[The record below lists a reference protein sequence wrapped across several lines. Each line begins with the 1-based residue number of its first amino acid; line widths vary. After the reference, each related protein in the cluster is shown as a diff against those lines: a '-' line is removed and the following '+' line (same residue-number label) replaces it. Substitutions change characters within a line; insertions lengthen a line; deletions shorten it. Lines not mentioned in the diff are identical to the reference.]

1 MEREQLARSGLVS
14 LLGSAFAALAALGL
28 TSIVGNLLGASG
40 AGVFF
45 QAVGVFTILTLI
57 LGLGTNS
64 GIVRFIAAERAF
76 DRVGAEWRILLYA
89 VVPVVVVS
97 TCASVLLWFGAGGIA
112 GWLAAPGER
121 STLEP
126 LLRAMSLFIV
136 PGALLG
142 VLQAAARML
151 RGVTAFTLLQSVGVP
166 ASRLAVVSVVA
177 WAFLSATAAFEAWL
191 WPLPIWL
198 LVTALVIAA
207 PLVRD
212 FRRRADAPSRD
223 RLTPEAFWRF
233 NLPRALGLTLEAA
246 LEWADV
252 LIVAALSSPAVA
264 GVYAVVTRVVKA
276 GGIVDKS
283 MRVAVAPTTSALL
296 ARSELEESSRLHTR
310 VVRVMIL
317 LNWPFF
323 LLLISMGGSVL
334 LVFGPEFVEGWG
346 PMALIAAS
354 MMLQTAS
361 GMLQSILLQGGRSA
375 WQMYNKALAVAVSIG
390 GNLLLV
396 PVLGIWGAAIT
407 WVVVVMVDNLLAVWQ
422 VHRGMGVRLMPR
434 RLLLPAAIP
443 TVVFGLGGA
452 AFTWLGGVGFAVLI
466 VAVVVL
472 SGIYAVTLWF
482 LRGVLDLKGLW
493 RRVPL
498 IGRYV

>member
-1 MEREQLARSGLVS
+1 MERERLARSGLVS

-45 QAVGVFTILTLI
+45 QAVGVFTILTLV

-64 GIVRFIAAERAF
+64 GIVRFIATERAF

-89 VVPVVVVS
+89 VIPVAAVAA
-97 TCASVLLWFGAGGIA
+97 CASLLLWFGADRLA
-112 GWLAAPGER
+112 GWLAGPGER
-121 STLEP
+121 STLEQ
-126 LLRAMSLFIV
+126 LLRAMSLFV
-136 PGALLG
+136 LPGALLG
-142 VLQAAARML
+142 VFQAAARML
-151 RGVTAFTLLQSVGVP
+151 RGVTAFTLLQSVCVP
-166 ASRLAVVSVVA
+166 ASRLVVVSVVA
-177 WAFLSATAAFEAWL
+177 WGLLSAPAAFEAWL
-191 WPLPIWL
+191 WPLPVWL
-198 LVTALVIAA
+198 LVTVLVIAT
-207 PLVRD
+207 PVVRD
-212 FRRRADAPSRD
+212 FRRRVESRGGE
-223 RLTPEAFWRF
+223 RATPVSFWRF

-252 LIVAALSSPAVA
+252 LIVAALTTPSVA

-334 LVFGPEFVEGWG
+334 LVFGPDFVQGWG

-390 GNLLLV
+390 GNLALV

-407 WVVVVMVDNLLAVWQ
+407 WVVVVIVDNLLAVWQ

-434 RLLLPAAIP
+434 RLLLPAAVP
-443 TVVFGLGGA
+443 TVVFGLGGL
-452 AFTWLGGVGFAVLI
+452 AFTWWAGVGLAVLI

-472 SGIYAVTLWF
+472 SAIYAVTLWL
-482 LRGVLDLKGLW
+482 LRGVLDLTGLW
-493 RRVPL
+493 RRVPV
-498 IGRYV
+498 IGRYA